1 MAQPPQN
8 FHYNI
13 STKELS
19 WNSSGPECEYDI
31 TYQKV
36 GDLIWQPLYN
46 GTNTDCGFNVPFGAY
61 KVKGKARNPYDPN
74 FGPEGTPEIINI
86 A

>member
-8 FHYNI
+8 FHYKI
-13 STKELS
+13 STHELS
-19 WNSSGPECEYDI
+19 WSSSGPDCEYDI

-36 GDLIWQPLYN
+36 GELNWHSLYI
-46 GTNTDCGFNVPFGAY
+46 GTNINCGFNVPFGDY
-61 KVKGKARNPYDPN
+61 KVKGKARNPGSPDW
-74 FGPEGTPEIINI
+74 GPEGTPEDINI